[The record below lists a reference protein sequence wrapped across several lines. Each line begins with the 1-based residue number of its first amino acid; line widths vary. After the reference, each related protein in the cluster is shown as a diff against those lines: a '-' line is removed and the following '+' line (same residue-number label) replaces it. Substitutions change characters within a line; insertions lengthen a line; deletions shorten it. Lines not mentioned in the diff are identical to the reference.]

1 MKNPAIVVLAF
12 ALTSCGAPPDRLT
25 DQQVNAAK
33 GPATGTPGDTDS
45 APASSVPVPGA
56 PRSGEKVLYKA
67 LGNEPGWA
75 LTVHSERIDYL
86 GNYGEVRFSEP
97 TPVGFHPGVGNFAT
111 RRLKVAIGPGPC
123 SDGMSDL
130 VYRHTVRILADN
142 QPFSGCGGGTVAP
155 NSVKN
160 TSWTVVAINGRRTGG
175 GANYYVQFA
184 GNDIRAKFGCNSIG
198 GTHRQNGDHISTE
211 NLAQTLMGCPEPAAT
226 FEREG
231 IAILGSNMRFEATS
245 GTNARFVSEAG
256 TIDVERAI

>member
-1 MKNPAIVVLAF
+1 MKHPAIVVLAF

-25 DQQVNAAK
+25 DQQINAAK
-33 GPATGTPGDTDS
+33 GSEAGAPGDND
-45 APASSVPVPGA
+45 AVPASSVPVSGA
-56 PRSGEKVLYKA
+56 PRGGETVLYKA

-75 LTVHSERIDYL
+75 LTVHRERIDYL

-97 TPVGFHPGVGNFAT
+97 TPGNFRPGVGNFAT
-111 RRLKVAIGPGPC
+111 RRLKVTITPGPC

-142 QPFSGCGGGTVAP
+142 QPFSGCGGGTAAP
-155 NSVKN
+155 ASVKD

-226 FEREG
+226 FEKEG
-231 IAILGSNMRFEATS
+231 AAILGSNMRFEGTS
-245 GTNARFVSEAG
+245 GSKARLVSEAG
-256 TIDVERAI
+256 TIDLERAI